1 MKLIVDTKSKI
12 LNIARSHYSSANRS
26 LYNLVTDNFFPVKR
40 LYAQPRNLVTESR
53 LQETE
58 DAKCSAIN
66 ILERYS
72 EFFSEYQQH
81 HLDDHYALHVNG
93 LCLILEKPALSIV
106 ASEFAQEGE
115 ELPVYSFFAKPLV
128 EHFPAQHFYTTQSDD
143 LYAKSMALHYHGIRQ
158 GVRKEQLVESKMY
171 DNVDRLSVLSTFL
184 FDETLAIEADVI
196 QLKSL
201 SSGKDFDY
209 SKTRYTEAKFRSKQ
223 CLLPV
228 YLPAELYDFETKEN
242 KKIFFYTFLFNS
254 NPQKIKRYKKARAY
268 FKRVLDSLM
277 RYEGAYFYDLEKY
290 NELYY
295 TSALKRFVNP
305 EKVDLYQQIQKYH
318 LSLNTTVR
326 SSSDL
331 IDATSTYA
339 YPQKLLAKKAKYKR
353 SKEDAYTSLQDS
365 YQSFSNIRSQIL
377 EVQSQK
383 EMIRTKLAQLKR
395 IQEYLEEKSQELDQ
409 SYSRLPNLIS
419 TLKSNVLKHSQ
430 STKAALSLQ
439 DLFLQYQT
447 EENKQPNKTLENL
460 LSSYEFV
467 NLIFKDKSS
476 GTKYSF
482 AEDSQAAKTALTSDP
497 KYKDNYI
504 LEQIQLRTKEPTP
517 IRVDGSDTK
526 VKVGGPYDIL
536 CFKSNLNVRPL
547 SIDAYYAIDN
557 INDHRASILV
567 HPHAN
572 NININTDNQDNVPWS
587 NACLGEASTLIYKAF
602 EDWDIPRV
610 IIAINLW
617 LTSANS
623 SDVWGRRYDRFENW
637 SDHLA
642 YKEHLASIQGKQL
655 AVKEVV
661 QETPEID
668 EAQESTTITLVE
680 PPLHE
685 EATPPS
691 DAFVSHQEE
700 SQTYTPYIA
709 AR

>member
-12 LNIARSHYSSANRS
+12 LNIVRTHYSTANTA
-26 LYNLVTDNFFPVKR
+26 LYNDVTDNFFPVKR
-40 LYAQPRNLVTESR
+40 LYTQPRNLVNESVLR
-53 LQETE
+53 QTE
-58 DAKCSAIN
+58 DIKFIALDM
-66 ILERYS
+66 LEQYS
-72 EFFSEYQQH
+72 QFFSEEEQY
-81 HLDDHYALHVNG
+81 HLDRHYALHVNG
-93 LCLILEKPALSIV
+93 LCLILKKPALNIA
-106 ASEFAQEGE
+106 ASEFTQEGE

-128 EHFPAQHFYTTQSDD
+128 EYFPAQHFYTTQSDD

-171 DNVDRLSVLSTFL
+171 DNVDRLSVLSTFI
-184 FDETLAIEADVI
+184 FDETLSIEADVI

-209 SKTRYTEAKFRSKQ
+209 SKARYTEAKFRSKQ
-223 CLLPV
+223 CFLPV

-295 TSALKRFVNP
+295 TSALNRFVNP
-305 EKVDLYQQIQKYH
+305 EKIDLYQQMEKYH
-318 LSLNTTVR
+318 IFLNTEVR
-326 SSSDL
+326 SSVDL
-331 IDATSTYA
+331 VDATSTYI

-353 SKEDAYTSLQDS
+353 NKEEAYTSLQDS

-395 IQEYLEEKSQELDQ
+395 TQEYLEQKSQELDQ

-419 TLKSNVLKHSQ
+419 TLKTSVLKHSQ
-430 STKAALSLQ
+430 STKATLSLQ

-447 EENKQPNKTLENL
+447 EENKQPNQTLQNL
-460 LSSYEFV
+460 LSSYGFV
-467 NLIFKDKSS
+467 NLVFKDKSS
-476 GTKYSF
+476 GANYSF
-482 AEDSQAAKTALTSDP
+482 AEDPQAAKSALMNDP

-517 IRVDGSDTK
+517 IRVDGSDTN

-536 CFKSNLNVRPL
+536 CFKNTLNIRPV

-557 INDHRASILV
+557 INDSRASILT

-572 NININTDNQDNVPWS
+572 NTNLNAGQDHVPWS

>member
-12 LNIARSHYSSANRS
+12 LSVARTHYSTATRA
-26 LYNLVTDNFFPVKR
+26 LYNDITADFFPIKR
-40 LYAQPRNLVTESR
+40 LYTQPRTLVTESFFR
-53 LQETE
+53 ETQ
-58 DAKCSAIN
+58 DRKFSA
-66 ILERYS
+66 LSVLHQYS
-72 EFFSEYQQH
+72 QYFSEAEQYD
-81 HLDDHYALHVNG
+81 LDEHYALHLNG
-93 LCLILEKPALSIV
+93 LCLILKKPALNIV
-106 ASEFAQEGE
+106 ASEFTQEGE

-128 EHFPAQHFYTTQSDD
+128 EYFPAQHFYTTQSDE
-143 LYAKSMALHYHGIRQ
+143 LYAKNMALHYHGIRQ

-184 FDETLAIEADVI
+184 FDETLSIEADVI

-209 SKTRYTEAKFRSKQ
+209 SKTRYTQAKFRNKQ

-254 NPQKIKRYKKARAY
+254 NPEKIKRYKKARVY
-268 FKRVLDSLM
+268 FKKVLDSLM
-277 RYEGAYFYDLEKY
+277 RYEGAHFYDLEKY

-295 TSALKRFVNP
+295 AFALNRFINP
-305 EKVDLYQQIQKYH
+305 EKADLYEQMQNYH
-318 LSLNTTVR
+318 ISLDTSVR
-326 SSSDL
+326 SSADL
-331 IDATSTYA
+331 IDATATYV

-353 SKEDAYTSLQDS
+353 NKEEAYTSIQDS

-383 EMIRTKLAQLKR
+383 EMIRTRLAQLKR
-395 IQEYLEEKSQELDQ
+395 TQEYLEEKSQELDQ

-447 EENKQPNKTLENL
+447 EENKQPNQTLQNL

-642 YKEHLASIQGKQL
+642 YEEHLASIQHKQPTF
-655 AVKEVV
+655 KEVV
-661 QETPEID
+661 QETPETNETQD
-668 EAQESTTITLVE
+668 SNTITLVE
-680 PPLHE
+680 PVSHE
-685 EATPPS
+685 EPTPSP
-691 DAFVSHQEE
+691 DAFLPHQEE

-709 AR
+709 TR